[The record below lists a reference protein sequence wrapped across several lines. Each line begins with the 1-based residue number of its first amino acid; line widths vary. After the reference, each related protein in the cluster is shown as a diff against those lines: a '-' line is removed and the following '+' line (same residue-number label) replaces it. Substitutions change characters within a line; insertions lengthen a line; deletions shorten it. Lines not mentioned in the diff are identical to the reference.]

1 MSNRLEM
8 LRKKRKLT
16 LRELEEKVNINF
28 STLSKI
34 ERGTVP
40 MTQQHMEAIS
50 SFFNVGIEYLL
61 GKTDNPVT
69 NSRFDK
75 AIQAEK
81 IPVYSLIFGGENKL
95 RKENLIDEEFAPA
108 VDNLEKCVYMLANN
122 EYKSEGIFK
131 GDLLLVRL
139 TDVIEAGLVVVA
151 RKNEPGEVRRLVELN
166 KQWVLLAE
174 NNLPS
179 SIDGYEVLG
188 EVLIVSRRVKK

>member
-1 MSNRLEM
+1 MNNLKK
-8 LRKKRKLT
+8 LRIDKNLT
-16 LRELEEKVNINF
+16 VRELSSLVNINYA
-28 STLSKI
+28 TLSRLENEESHFNNDYIKVLS
-34 ERGTVP
+34 G
-40 MTQQHMEAIS
+40 
-50 SFFNVGIEYLL
+50 FFNVTSDYLL
-61 GKTDNPVT
+61 GITDSLNQT
-69 NSRFDK
+69 RRFDK

-108 VDNLEKCVYMLANN
+108 VDNLEKCVYMLASN

-188 EVLIVSRRVKK
+188 EVLIVSRKVKK